1 MEVYDTNRRFLEG
14 DAAAAQQ
21 LCEVAGKD
29 NGGNGNRYEA
39 ADNHGREHFAHEV
52 TSFVRILC
60 QGIAGALGDNRIAR
74 ESVEG
79 GEAVGQCQRETHLED
94 FGNNECGDSHS
105 DNTDDNHDEHRTDQG
120 LQHVRGAVLQAGE
133 HAQHCGEHEDGVGVR
148 SGQRAGVQ
156 EAQSGEDRGR
166 PRN

>member
-1 MEVYDTNRRFLEG
+1 MADSFFPNIRKEALFRKPLPLSLIFSMEVYDTNRRSLEG

-39 ADNHGREHFAHEV
+39 ADNHGREHLAHEV

-60 QGIAGALGDNRIAR
+60 QGVAGALGDDCIAR
-74 ESVEG
+74 KSVEG

-105 DNTDDNHDEHRTDQG
+105 HNTDDDHDEHRTD
-120 LQHVRGAVLQAGE
+120 E
-133 HAQHCGEHEDGVGVR
+133 
-148 SGQRAGVQ
+148 
-156 EAQSGEDRGR
+156 
-166 PRN
+166 